1 MSGSLIIIL
10 SLLSSTIQN
19 SSFYIIQSILS
30 SSEDFIKIVY
40 LMDVTDS
47 YNIAD
52 SDAEQ
57 AGAPFPPERDQV
69 DAEAVQ
75 ENLTVITQYFASTFV
90 STLKKSKNPAVERE
104 FKRCFKRSLYY

>member
-1 MSGSLIIIL
+1 M
-10 SLLSSTIQN
+10 
-19 SSFYIIQSILS
+19 S
-30 SSEDFIKIVY
+30 SSEDLIKIVY
-40 LMDVTDS
+40 IMDVNDS
-47 YNIAD
+47 YDIAD

-90 STLKKSKNPAVERE
+90 STLQKPKVLVVERVQE
-104 FKRCFKRSLYY
+104 VIQEKFILLKEVGMTRTRF